1 MSGRFL
7 RLNYDCTVENGRLYY
22 NQSWRP
28 REKLKLRWAA
38 WKKYCGMSRTKKERG
53 RKEGR
58 KEEGRREAGHGWMD
72 GWREGRT
79 KEGGRVLIL
88 SSRFRSAAG
97 GRAGW
102 KGGWKVRAVS

>member
-1 MSGRFL
+1 MFLSHARPRERERKRGCAKKVSGRFL

-58 KEEGRREAGHGWMD
+58 KEEGRREAGWMD
-72 GWREGRT
+72 GWREGR
-79 KEGGRVLIL
+79 KDEGRRQGVNFEL
-88 SSRFRSAAG
+88 
-97 GRAGW
+97 
-102 KGGWKVRAVS
+102 